1 MQVEVEVVRN
11 AFDDKKENDPS
22 FFKERD
28 DTTMQKTCAYLYHLR
43 HGTKHVQK
51 ELKDAGEVVEHGVRE
66 VAKEASHVISPCERA
81 VQCDADTEGKLSGK
95 SHGDICAAL
104 TAAQREDHKQPQ
116 LAGENMASERR
127 DAKPS
132 GKGHRRAL
140 SAKVNLLVL
149 APTNH

>member
-11 AFDDKKENDPS
+11 VFDDKKENVPS
-22 FFKERD
+22 FFKEKD
-28 DTTMQKTCAYLYHLR
+28 DTAMQKTRAYLHHLR

-51 ELKDAGEVVEHGVRE
+51 ELKDAGEVEHGVRE
-66 VAKEASHVISPCERA
+66 VAKEASHVISPPCERA
-81 VQCDADTEGKLSGK
+81 MQRDADTEGKLSGK
-95 SHGDICAAL
+95 SHGDICAAP
-104 TAAQREDHKQPQ
+104 TVAQREDYKRPQ
-116 LAGENMASERR
+116 LAGANMASKRR

-132 GKGHRRAL
+132 RKGHRRAL

>member
-1 MQVEVEVVRN
+1 MQVKVEVVHN
-11 AFDDKKENDPS
+11 AFDDKKENDTS

-28 DTTMQKTCAYLYHLR
+28 DTAMQKTRAYLYHLH

-81 VQCDADTEGKLSGK
+81 VQCDADTEGKLLGK
-95 SHGDICAAL
+95 SNGDICAVL
-104 TAAQREDHKQPQ
+104 TVAQHEDHKRPQ
-116 LAGENMASERR
+116 LAGANMASECR

-132 GKGHRRAL
+132 RKGHRQAL

>member
-11 AFDDKKENDPS
+11 AFDDKKENVPS

-28 DTTMQKTCAYLYHLR
+28 DTAMQKTHAYLYHLH

-51 ELKDAGEVVEHGVRE
+51 ELKDAGEVIEHGVCE

-81 VQCDADTEGKLSGK
+81 VQCDADTEGKLLGK
-95 SHGDICAAL
+95 SHGDICAAP

-116 LAGENMASERR
+116 LTGANMAFECR

-132 GKGHRRAL
+132 GKGHQRAL